1 MEYFLIII
9 LLASGEGRRRF
20 CSMIKELEQP
30 FFPRDQLLSEVAVQ
44 LQDVS
49 SYNAWLFKSDTEIEM
64 AHLNF

>member
-1 MEYFLIII
+1 
-9 LLASGEGRRRF
+9 
-20 CSMIKELEQP
+20 MIKELEQP